1 MSFSTRSKG
10 GIEMSFKQFT
20 VIRIFV
26 IVIMAGLVSWAVN
39 SGNYL
44 IPIPVAI
51 AALVILLL
59 FRRGVKEVVVDE
71 RIYSIAEKASLIAF
85 RVFGIA
91 AAVIGATLVALGQGA
106 VPEMAPIGFTLTYSV
121 CGLVLIYYI
130 AYIHYNRKYSGRK

>member
-1 MSFSTRSKG
+1 MSFR
-10 GIEMSFKQFT
+10 QFT

-26 IVIMAGLVSWAVN
+26 IVIMAGLISWAVT

-51 AALVILLL
+51 AAFVILLL

-71 RIYSIAEKASLIAF
+71 RVYSIAEKASLITF

-91 AAVIGATLVALGQGA
+91 AAVIGATLVALSRGS
-106 VPEMAPIGFTLTYSV
+106 APALGPVGFTLTYSV
-121 CGLVLIYYI
+121 CGLVVIYYI
-130 AYIHYNRKYSGRK
+130 AYIHYNRKYSGKK